1 MDFFYDGQIRRYV
14 TQFMRMFI
22 GFQYQDG
29 DGALRSIPVSYG
41 NLTKQVAQIIKENSE
56 NKLPSVPKIACY
68 ITGLEYDRNRLA
80 DPSFVSKLSLRE
92 RDYEFDENGDP
103 VYGNTQ
109 GGGYT
114 VERLMPTPFRLSMR
128 ADLWTSNT
136 DQKLQILEQ
145 ILVLFNP
152 SLEVQTTDNYIDWT
166 SLTVVEL
173 TGQTFSSRSI
183 PQGTEVDIDI
193 ASLDFEMPIYIS
205 PPVKVKKLGVV
216 QNIVMNMFD
225 TETGDLKTLN
235 ELAFNINPDDNP
247 DYNSRSVNTTP
258 GGFGVLLLSAKT
270 VTGVDTGTYYV
281 SVLDS
286 AEAVKEL
293 GLDVPIKQGISID
306 WNKIMDLY
314 GGYKPGISQ
323 VRFLQ
328 PSGNELVGTFT
339 VNPLDSSY
347 LDVTF
352 DEDTIPDNSTDI
364 PFITGIVDPTTF
376 NPIAKFGG
384 IANIPNATRYLILED
399 IGNRKDII
407 VKTLTLTGSTNV
419 IRTNILYKKTVRNPA
434 WDPSDN
440 DPPQTVDV
448 ASVAKHELYIN
459 GVKDT
464 VSTLVDRGQV
474 VIQMPTGQM
483 IPAGATVR
491 YVLYLSS
498 DYDADPNNNTFDVE
512 PIGVPAAWKN
522 GDGSDFVADANDIIQ
537 WDSSTQQWS
546 IIFDSTVETD
556 VRYLQNQNTMV
567 QYKWDGEQWVKSF
580 EGEYTAGYWSF
591 NLVP

>member
-29 DGALRSIPVSYG
+29 DGDLRSIPVSYG

-114 VERLMPTPFRLSMR
+114 VERLMPTPFRLTMR

-293 GLDVPIKQGISID
+293 GLDVPIKQGTTID

-376 NPIAKFGG
+376 NPISKFGG
-384 IANIPNATRYLILED
+384 VANIPNATRYLILEN

-419 IRTNILYKKTVRNPA
+419 IRTNIIYKKTVRNPA
-434 WDPSDN
+434 WDPTDN

-474 VIQMPTGQM
+474 VIQMPPGQM
-483 IPAGATVR
+483 IPAGATVK
-491 YVLYLSS
+491 YVLYMSS
-498 DYDADPNNNTFDVE
+498 DYDADPSNNTFDVE

-522 GDGSDFVADANDIIQ
+522 GDGSDFVANANDIIQ
-537 WDSSTQQWS
+537 WDSSLQQWS

-591 NLVP
+591 NLIP

>member
-1 MDFFYDGQIRRYV
+1 
-14 TQFMRMFI
+14 
-22 GFQYQDG
+22 
-29 DGALRSIPVSYG
+29 
-41 NLTKQVAQIIKENSE
+41 
-56 NKLPSVPKIACY
+56 
-68 ITGLEYDRNRLA
+68 
-80 DPSFVSKLSLRE
+80 
-92 RDYEFDENGDP
+92 
-103 VYGNTQ
+103 
-109 GGGYT
+109 
-114 VERLMPTPFRLSMR
+114 
-128 ADLWTSNT
+128 
-136 DQKLQILEQ
+136 
-145 ILVLFNP
+145 
-152 SLEVQTTDNYIDWT
+152 
-166 SLTVVEL
+166 
-173 TGQTFSSRSI
+173 
-183 PQGTEVDIDI
+183 
-193 ASLDFEMPIYIS
+193 
-205 PPVKVKKLGVV
+205 
-216 QNIVMNMFD
+216 MNMFD

-293 GLDVPIKQGISID
+293 GLDVPIKQGTTID

-376 NPIAKFGG
+376 NPIAKFNG
-384 IANIPNATRYLILED
+384 IANIPNATRYLILEN

-419 IRTNILYKKTVRNPA
+419 IRTNIIYNKTVRNPA
-434 WDPSDN
+434 WDPTDN
-440 DPPQTVDV
+440 NPPQTVDV

-474 VIQMPTGQM
+474 VIQMPPGQM
-483 IPAGATVR
+483 IPAGATVK
-491 YVLYLSS
+491 YVLYMSS
-498 DYDADPNNNTFDVE
+498 DYDADPSNNTFDVE

-522 GDGSDFVADANDIIQ
+522 GDGSDFVANANDIIQ
-537 WDSSTQQWS
+537 WDSSLQQWS

-591 NLVP
+591 NLIP

>member
-114 VERLMPTPFRLSMR
+114 VERLMPTPFRLTMR

-384 IANIPNATRYLILED
+384 IANIPNATRYLILEN

-419 IRTNILYKKTVRNPA
+419 IRTNIIYKKTVRNPA

-474 VIQMPTGQM
+474 VIQMPPGQM

-491 YVLYLSS
+491 YVLYMSS

-591 NLVP
+591 NLIP